1 MSGMSG
7 WDYGGQRRNM
17 EDETMV
23 GTLAHQA
30 ALIWPYER
38 QALRRRL
45 AEPPASV
52 LDLGCGT
59 GEVLR
64 RFRDDFAPRRIV
76 GLDLFAGH
84 LRRAPPPVVQGDG
97 FRAPFRDATFDLVLV
112 RHLLQ
117 ALPDPPALLREARR
131 LLRPGGRLHLLVED
145 YAGLLFDVED
155 YEVADNF
162 REVSPLFRREGT
174 DLYQGRRAPRHLREA
189 GFSDVS
195 VDPIV
200 VDNQTAARDDFA
212 GVLRCWRDG
221 YAATLAGLLGRAEA
235 DVRRRFDLMI
245 GNVLDPDRYAAWLLF
260 AVSAIR

>member
-1 MSGMSG
+1 MSGG
-7 WDYGGQRRNM
+7 DYGGQRRNM
-17 EDETMV
+17 EHETMV

-30 ALIWPYER
+30 ALIWPHER
-38 QALRRRL
+38 DVLRRRL
-45 AEPPASV
+45 PGPPGCV

-64 RFRDDFAPRRIV
+64 RFRADFAPQRIV

-84 LRRAPPPVVQGDG
+84 LRRAPPPVVLGDG
-97 FRAPFRDATFDLVLV
+97 FAAPFRDATFDLVLV

-131 LLRPGGRLHLLVED
+131 LLRPGGRVHLLVED

-155 YEVADNF
+155 HEVADNF
-162 REVSPLFRREGT
+162 REVTPLFRREGT

-189 GFSDVS
+189 GFRDVA

-200 VDNQTAARDDFA
+200 VDNQTTARSDFA
-212 GVLRCWRDG
+212 GVLAYWRDG
-221 YAATLAGLLGRAEA
+221 YAATLAALLGKAEA
-235 DVRRRFDLMI
+235 EVRRRFDLMI
-245 GNVLDPDRYAAWLLF
+245 ENVLDPSRYAAWLLF

>member
-1 MSGMSG
+1 MSDR
-7 WDYGGQRRNM
+7 DYGGQRRNM
-17 EDETMV
+17 EHESMV

-30 ALIWPYER
+30 ALIWPHER
-38 QALRRRL
+38 EVLRRRL
-45 AEPPASV
+45 DEPPACV

-59 GEVLR
+59 GEILR
-64 RFRDDFAPRRIV
+64 RFEADFAPCRVV

-84 LRRAPPPVVQGDG
+84 LRRAPAPVVLGDG
-97 FRAPFRDATFDLVLV
+97 FRAPFADATFDLVLV

-145 YAGLLFDVED
+145 YAGLLFDID
-155 YEVADNF
+155 DHEVADNF
-162 REVSPLFRREGT
+162 REVAPLFRREGT

-189 GFSDVS
+189 GFEDVS

-200 VDNQTAARDDFA
+200 VDNQTASRDDFA
-212 GVLRCWRDG
+212 GVLGCWREG
-221 YAATLAGLLGRAEA
+221 YAATLAGLLDRPEA

-245 GNVLDPDRYAAWLLF
+245 ENVLDPSRYAAWLLF